1 MSDESPTDTYTA
13 SFKTHPGYDASL
25 IVVRGNTV
33 EELVAN
39 AQALTNGDTSALQVV
54 VDVQNTLHAINNVS
68 APDVPAPAQRHDRL
82 GVFTFADDR
91 HGLSRLLCP
100 RPGLAERAESLLSRR
115 SADFSARGPQRAW
128 ARQEYLRA
136 SSR

>member
-68 APDVPAPAQRHDRL
+68 APDVPAPAPQASEPAPAGAAEVVR
-82 GVFTFADDR
+82 VCS
-91 HGLSRLLCP
+91 HGKRV
-100 RPGLAERAESLLSRR
+100 RKTGN
-115 SADFSARGPQRAW
+115 SAKGAW
-128 ARQEYLRA
+128 AGWFCPLPKGSPDQCKPDWE
-136 SSR
+136 

>member
-54 VDVQNTLHAINNVS
+54 VDVQNTLHAINTVS
-68 APDVPAPAQRHDRL
+68 APDVPQSEPAPAQQAPQGAAEVVR
-82 GVFTFADDR
+82 VCS
-91 HGLSRLLCP
+91 HGKRV
-100 RPGLAERAESLLSRR
+100 RKTGT
-115 SADFSARGPQRAW
+115 SAKGAW
-128 ARQEYLRA
+128 AGWFCPLPKGSPDQCKPDWE
-136 SSR
+136 

>member
-13 SFKTHPGYDASL
+13 SFKTHTGYDASL

-68 APDVPAPAQRHDRL
+68 APDVPAPAQPASEPAQAGAAEVVR
-82 GVFTFADDR
+82 VCS
-91 HGLSRLLCP
+91 HGKRVRKTGTSSKGAWAGWFCP
-100 RPGLAERAESLLSRR
+100 LPKG
-115 SADFSARGPQRAW
+115 SADQCKPDW
-128 ARQEYLRA
+128 E
-136 SSR
+136 